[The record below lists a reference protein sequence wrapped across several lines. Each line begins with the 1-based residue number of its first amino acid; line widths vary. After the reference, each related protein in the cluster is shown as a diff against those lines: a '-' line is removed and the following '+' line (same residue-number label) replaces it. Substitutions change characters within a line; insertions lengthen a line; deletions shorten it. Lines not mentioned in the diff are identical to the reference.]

1 MKKNIIIFIIG
12 LVAGILDLIPLIFV
26 QAPLFNMLSIIAF
39 WVSAT
44 IFIAN
49 TILLKSHI
57 LNGLLIATILM
68 LPMALAVSASN
79 PKDFFPMMF
88 MAIVLGP
95 IVGFSTNKF
104 IKE

>member
-1 MKKNIIIFIIG
+1 MKKNIIILTIG

-26 QAPLFNMLSIIAF
+26 QAPLFNMLSIVAF

-49 TILLKSHI
+49 TMLLKNYI
-57 LNGLLIATILM
+57 LNGLIIAIILM

-79 PKDFFPMMF
+79 PKDFMPMMF
-88 MAIVLGP
+88 MAIILGP
-95 IVGFSTNKF
+95 LVGLSTNKF